1 MMEPMEPLRPAEAA
15 VPESAAEEEKAAE
28 QEEAKQPLTP
38 EERMKKLWKGWILP
52 FGVEILVL
60 LFVIKFLFFFVVVP
74 SGSMIPT
81 IDTASILFATRVHN
95 PEKLERGDIVV
106 FESDELGL
114 TLVKRLVG
122 LPGDTVILDK
132 NGRMTRNGEPVEEP
146 YVFYRSGMSAKFQVP
161 EGCYLFLGDNRSG
174 SNDARMWDQ
183 PYIPGEKIC
192 GKAQFTIWPVMNFGW
207 LYD

>member
-1 MMEPMEPLRPAEAA
+1 MEEKEPLEQAPAGAAEQPEGEAQ
-15 VPESAAEEEKAAE
+15 AAGQEEEK
-28 QEEAKQPLTP
+28 PLTP
-38 EERMKKLWKGWILP
+38 EEKWKKFWKGWVLP
-52 FGVEILVL
+52 FGIEILVL
-60 LFVIKFLFFFVVVP
+60 LFVIKVLFFFVVVP

-81 IDTASILFATRVHN
+81 IDTASILFATRVHD
-95 PEKLERGDIVV
+95 PSTLERGDIVV

-122 LPGDTVILDK
+122 LPGDTVVLDSSGK
-132 NGRMTRNGEPVEEP
+132 MTRNGEPVEEP
-146 YVFYRSGMSAKFQVP
+146 YVFYKSGLSAKFEVP

-174 SNDARMWDQ
+174 SNDARMWEQ

-192 GKAQFTIWPVMNFGW
+192 GKAQFTIWPVMNFGG

>member
-1 MMEPMEPLRPAEAA
+1 MEEKEPLEQTPAGAAGQPEGEAQTA
-15 VPESAAEEEKAAE
+15 GQEEEK
-28 QEEAKQPLTP
+28 PLTP
-38 EERMKKLWKGWILP
+38 EEKWKKFWKGWVLP
-52 FGVEILVL
+52 FGIEILVL
-60 LFVIKFLFFFVVVP
+60 LFVIKVLFFFVVVP

-81 IDTASILFATRVHN
+81 IDTASILFATRVHD
-95 PEKLERGDIVV
+95 PSTLERGDIVV

-122 LPGDTVILDK
+122 LPGDTVVLDNSGK
-132 NGRMTRNGEPVEEP
+132 MTRNGEPVEEP
-146 YVFYRSGMSAKFQVP
+146 YVFYKSGLSAKFEVP

-174 SNDARMWDQ
+174 SNDARMWEQ

-192 GKAQFTIWPVMNFGW
+192 GKAQFTIWPVMNFGG

>member
-1 MMEPMEPLRPAEAA
+1 M
-15 VPESAAEEEKAAE
+15 EEKEPVERLAPGEAGAAGE
-28 QEEAKQPLTP
+28 GETGGSEEKKPLTR
-38 EERMKKLWKGWILP
+38 EEKMKKFWKGWVLP

-60 LFVIKFLFFFVVVP
+60 LFVIKVLFFFVVVP

-81 IDTASILFATRVHN
+81 IDEMSILFATRVHD

-122 LPGDTVILDK
+122 LPGDTVILDDSGK
-132 NGRMTRNGEPVEEP
+132 MTLNGEPVEEP

-161 EGCYLFLGDNRSG
+161 EGHYLFLGDNRSG
-174 SNDARMWDQ
+174 SNDARMWKQ
-183 PYIPGEKIC
+183 PYIPAGKIC
-192 GKAQFTIWPVMNFGW
+192 GKAQFTIWPVANFGG
-207 LYD
+207 LYDR